1 MKPIIIGI
9 AGGTASGKTTIAK
22 QLLEV
27 FKDEAHVCVI
37 RQDDYYKDQSH
48 KTMAERVKN
57 NYDHPDAFDT
67 SLLVE
72 QLNELKKGK
81 MIYKPTYDFELHN
94 RSDHY
99 EMIAPSQVII
109 LEGIF
114 VLAETTVRDLC
125 DIKIYCDTPDDIRF
139 IRRLVRDVNERGRTV
154 DNVIEQ
160 YLSTVKPMHDTFI
173 EPSKKYADII
183 FPEYNQNDVA
193 IDLLITKIAS
203 IIE

>member
-9 AGGTASGKTTIAK
+9 AGGTASGKTTIAN

-72 QLNELKKGK
+72 QLNELKNGK

-160 YLSTVKPMHDTFI
+160 YLSTVKPMHDAFI

>member
-9 AGGTASGKTTIAK
+9 AGGTASGKTTIAN

-72 QLNELKKGK
+72 QLNELKNGK

-114 VLAETTVRDLC
+114 VLAETTVRELC

-160 YLSTVKPMHDTFI
+160 YLSTVKPMHDAFI
-173 EPSKKYADII
+173 EPSKKHADII